1 VASDKKIGVGGKAI
15 KDYQLEFNE
24 TTAKLKKDA
33 SVKYDK
39 FDVGRVKDINYRYS
53 STTHKL
59 HGKIT
64 ISIDTSIFHDPTDL
78 NHTGEDNL
86 ERAVRDGLRASM
98 QEYDPISG
106 LLYINLAFVDTNET
120 KQIKHYSYYSSF
132 PTVSTSGNGILSG
145 LNGLIDSIK
154 KLPLENLIN
163 SIDKSVD
170 DFTGMLSKNEEVIHD
185 LIVNLNKS
193 MIGVN
198 KMVSSSEFSKL
209 PKELNHT
216 MRELQ
221 NTLKSLDKL
230 LQSKGNESLLSSQLT
245 ATLKELNRSSA
256 ETQRL
261 LKKLDRKP
269 NALIFGD

>member
-1 VASDKKIGVGGKAI
+1 M
-15 KDYQLEFNE
+15 
-24 TTAKLKKDA
+24 
-33 SVKYDK
+33 
-39 FDVGRVKDINYRYS
+39 GRVKGISYKYN
-53 STTHKL
+53 STTHQL
-59 HGKIT
+59 RGKVT
-64 ISIDTSIFHDPTDL
+64 ISIDTSIFHDPADL
-78 NHTGEDNL
+78 NYTGEENL
-86 ERAVRDGLRASM
+86 EQAVKDGLRASM

-106 LLYINLAFVDTNET
+106 LQYINLAFVDTNET

-132 PTVSTSGNGILSG
+132 PTISTSGNSILSG

-170 DFTGMLSKNEEVIHD
+170 DFTGMLNKNEEVTHD

-193 MIGVN
+193 IIGISKMI
-198 KMVSSSEFSKL
+198 SSSEFSKL

-216 MRELQ
+216 MTELQ
-221 NTLKSLDKL
+221 NTLKSLDSL
-230 LQSKGNESLLSSQLT
+230 LRSKSSESLLSSQLT

-261 LKKLDRKP
+261 LKKLGRKP